1 MADPIH
7 LTGLGDGTADLDKQE
22 IRFTLNDTRF
32 QSLELEFIAAAGVA
46 EQITSALSKMCK
58 TLRDAAIAG
67 NVIRPSAAE
76 PVAAAGVQRER
87 LHDVVLLQLIT
98 QSGTPYTF
106 SLDLEA
112 ARDISARLKT
122 ESAKYVPKGTA

>member
-1 MADPIH
+1 MAEAIH
-7 LTGLGDGTADLDKQE
+7 LTGLGKGTADVDKQE
-22 IRFTLNDTRF
+22 VSFTLTDTQF
-32 QSLELEFIAAAGVA
+32 QNLEFVAAAGVA
-46 EQITSALSKMCK
+46 EQITSALSKMCT

-76 PVAAAGVQRER
+76 PVAAAIVQRER

-106 SLDLEA
+106 ALDREA
-112 ARDISARLKT
+112 ATDISARLKT
-122 ESAKYVPKGTA
+122 ESAKDVPKGTA